1 METINWMDVIPA
13 GLAIAI
19 FAGGLFMLISGAWSA
34 RDK

>member
-13 GLAIAI
+13 GFAIAI
-19 FAGGLFMLISGAWSA
+19 FAGGLFMLVSGVWSA